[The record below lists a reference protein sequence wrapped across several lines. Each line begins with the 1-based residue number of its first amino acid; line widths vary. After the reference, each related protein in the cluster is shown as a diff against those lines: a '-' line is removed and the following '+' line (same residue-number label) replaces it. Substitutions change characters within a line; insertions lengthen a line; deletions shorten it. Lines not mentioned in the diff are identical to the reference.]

1 MAERFLFRVKIR
13 NPRRI
18 RATIAR
24 AVKRQQGLRGRK
36 LVMVARVR
44 EGLGNE
50 ADKSAKHQDLV
61 MKCRKVSWYET

>member
-1 MAERFLFRVKIR
+1 MAERVLFKDQESKE
-13 NPRRI
+13 NQNDFNMGSEE
-18 RATIAR
+18 T
-24 AVKRQQGLRGRK
+24 LGRCRMK

-50 ADKSAKHQDLV
+50 ADKSATHQYLV